1 MEMTLEEVEVLSQF
15 VSPAVAEILLLKQI
29 NQSLIQNS
37 DIIISSVL
45 VFLCYQATVSLSQ
58 LHPPTLSVITS
69 SLNLKFSTKVSYYRT
84 LGS

>member
-29 NQSLIQNS
+29 NQSPIKNS

-45 VFLCYQATVSLSQ
+45 VLLCYQATLSLSQ
-58 LHPPTLSVITS
+58 LHHPPCLS
-69 SLNLKFSTKVSYYRT
+69 SLQPSI
-84 LGS
+84 